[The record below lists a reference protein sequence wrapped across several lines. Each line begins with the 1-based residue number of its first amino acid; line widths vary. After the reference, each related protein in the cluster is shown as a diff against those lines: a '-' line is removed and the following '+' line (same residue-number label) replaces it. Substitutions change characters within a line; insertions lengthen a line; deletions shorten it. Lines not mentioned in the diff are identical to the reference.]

1 MGATD
6 TLITSHDLIAA
17 IDSSTRLAILD
28 VRRTPI
34 FHIADD
40 MILSASWRDPAQIED
55 WLSEVSRDHDYVV
68 YCVHG
73 HEVSQNTAAALR
85 ANGVRA
91 RYLEGGIDAYRETG
105 GAMTKRGSDGK

>member
-6 TLITSHDLIAA
+6 TLITPPGLIAA
-17 IDSSTRLAILD
+17 LGSSTGLAILD
-28 VRRTPI
+28 VRRAPI
-34 FHIADD
+34 FQSADD
-40 MILSASWRDPAQIED
+40 VIASASWRDPAQIED
-55 WLSEVSRDHDYVV
+55 WSNELSGDHDYIV